1 MARSI
6 IQLSVLVL
14 LTLVGWQTN
23 SIAQC
28 AGGAYWVNGPNTGG
42 SLRDTGVVLLT
53 DTVLVRTTNPTSGS
67 FASGRPLYE
76 INTSVWDGRN
86 YQGLKIARGGGR
98 GASTSFKLLIP
109 VDSFQIHMKVSDVR
123 GDIFN
128 AENQSI
134 RGFLNGVQVNST
146 FKELIAN
153 ATRSGDN
160 LIGGG
165 STTPTNQSAARI
177 FFHGPI
183 DSISVTSIA
192 SSDYV
197 IIELMARC
205 DIVLFN
211 RMPNR
216 PPAVNTIT
224 DKTIQIR
231 GNPFRHQL
239 QIAHQTSLNQI
250 RLIDQQGRICFQWT
264 EATKPV
270 GIFYLP
276 TDRLAMGMYQ
286 LHIIDQ
292 MGRSFVRLVKKE

>member
-6 IQLSVLVL
+6 IQLSVLVFCTL
-14 LTLVGWQTN
+14 LGGLTSG
-23 SIAQC
+23 IAQC
-28 AGGAYWVNGPNTGG
+28 AGGAYWVNGPNAGG

-53 DTVLVRTTNPTSGS
+53 DSVIARTTNPTSGS

-98 GASTSFKLLIP
+98 GASTSFKLQIP
-109 VDSFQIHMKVSDVR
+109 VDSFHIHLKVSDVR

-134 RGFLNGVQVNST
+134 RGFLHGVQVSST

-165 STTPTNQSAARI
+165 STTSTNQSSARI
-177 FFHGPI
+177 FFHGAV
-183 DSISVTSIA
+183 DSISVTSVA

-211 RMPNR
+211 RLPNR
-216 PPAVNTIT
+216 QPAVNPVV

-239 QIAHQTSLNQI
+239 QIAHQSSLSQI
-250 RLIDQQGRICFQWT
+250 RLIDQQGRICYQWT

-270 GIFYLP
+270 GIFYIP
-276 TDRLAMGMYQ
+276 TDRLVTGIYQ

-292 MGRSFVRLVKKE
+292 TGRSFIRLVKKE